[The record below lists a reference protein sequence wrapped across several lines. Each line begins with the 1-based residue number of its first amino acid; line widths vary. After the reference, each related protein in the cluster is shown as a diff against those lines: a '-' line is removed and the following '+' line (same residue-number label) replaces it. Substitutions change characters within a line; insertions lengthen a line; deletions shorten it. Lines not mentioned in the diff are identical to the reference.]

1 MDMQYMGPLSALPLF
16 CKSIKLFQNKKFT
29 QEKTTHKQKSRTFQ
43 WYRNTHIE
51 QVMQGYGDTE
61 QLFTQISSPELF
73 AQK

>member
-1 MDMQYMGPLSALPLF
+1 MGTLLALPLF

-29 QEKTTHKQKSRTFQ
+29 QEKNTQNPKKFQ

-51 QVMQGYGDTE
+51 QVMQGYDETE
-61 QLFTQISSPELF
+61 QLFSQISSPELL